1 MLLGLA
7 GGSTGLLL
15 GTVLLGRGDRLV
27 GHVLTA
33 VGLAVIS
40 LSFFAATSLYGL
52 IDPAVALAGVFV
64 TSALTTVIAIATR
77 SQVVASFGLVAALAA
92 PPILGAEPEL
102 ATVAYM
108 VAALAGIATVSVWQG
123 WSWLPPIAFV
133 LSVPQLYQW
142 IATEPGMWLGVTALL
157 LYWGLMTL
165 AAGGEAFRRHGHELS
180 ITSAP
185 LFLAVGASVI
195 GLGFM
200 LIEPDVQ
207 RAAFLLVLALFHG
220 IVTAFFVRRRGTVDS
235 FGLLAG
241 AYGIA
246 IASAAVP
253 LVAGVTLVA
262 VVWAAEAATLAF
274 FASRTSHGPSLIAAT
289 TLFTVAAGRLA
300 YESLRLGPMADFAGL
315 GMTGGTVDQV
325 LVGFIFIVAIGVGII
340 ALAPVRSFQ
349 MLIVG
354 MIGLVALPITDLALD
369 GVACIAGWVTVALV
383 TVGSPR
389 WLAWLPERRISWRL
403 GPALCW
409 LRPAS
414 DPSAATEWLPMA
426 AGACAMILATIGT
439 AVAFLDQDGLPGI
452 PFADRAGLSA
462 MLLAGGFVAI
472 GILRERP
479 ASLRRGLL
487 AAGLTVGLASIS
499 ELPVPWYAIVWT
511 AMAVAAAWMAR
522 LDDRGSLKY
531 RHAALGALGVL
542 ALIAVLQAPP
552 DRLVVQ
558 RFGIEPHPFMISEA
572 TLVLGSLVMALAAV
586 VAARTIRPT
595 SLADAL
601 AASAGVVALYLLSV
615 GVVDVFAIE
624 AARLGD
630 GDWSRVD
637 ELTKEAQV
645 ALSVLWTFIGVVVL
659 GVGLVAGRAN
669 LRLAGL
675 VVLGLATAKVFLV
688 DLASLDVTY
697 RVITLIVLGLL
708 LVASAY
714 AWTRLRPTFTAG
726 PGPSGARGAR

>member
-1 MLLGLA
+1 MLGLA

-52 IDPAVALAGVFV
+52 IDPAVALVGVFV
-64 TSALTTVIAIATR
+64 TSAVTTVIAIATR
-77 SQVVASFGLVAALAA
+77 SQVVAGFGLVAALAA

-108 VAALAGIATVSVWQG
+108 VAALAGIATVSVWQA

-133 LSVPQLYQW
+133 LSAPQLYQW
-142 IATEPGMWLGVTALL
+142 IATGPEPWLGVTALL
-157 LYWGLMTL
+157 LYWGLLTL
-165 AAGGEAFRRHGHELS
+165 AAGGEAFRRRGHELS
-180 ITSAP
+180 VTSAP

-220 IVTAFFVRRRGTVDS
+220 IVTAFFVRRRGVVDP

-253 LVAGVTLVA
+253 LVAGATLTA

-289 TLFTVAAGRLA
+289 ALFAIAAGRLA
-300 YESLRLGPMADFAGL
+300 YESLRLGRMGDFAGL
-315 GMTGGTVDQV
+315 GTTGGSTEQV
-325 LVGFIFIVAIGVGII
+325 LVGFIFFVAIGVGII
-340 ALAPVRSFQ
+340 ALVPARSVRL
-349 MLIVG
+349 LIVG
-354 MIGLVALPITDLALD
+354 MMGLVALPIVDLALD
-369 GVACIAGWVTVALV
+369 GVASIAAWVAVAFV

-389 WLAWLPERRISWRL
+389 WLAQLPERPISWRL
-403 GPALCW
+403 GPALRW

-414 DPSAATEWLPMA
+414 DPSATAEWLPMA
-426 AGACAMILATIGT
+426 AGACAMILATMGT
-439 AVAFLDQDGLPGI
+439 VAAFLEQDRLPSI
-452 PFADRAGLSA
+452 PFTDAAGLSA
-462 MLLAGGFVAI
+462 LLLAGGFAGI
-472 GILRERP
+472 GILREWP
-479 ASLRRGLL
+479 ASLRHGLL
-487 AAGLTVGLASIS
+487 AAGLTIGLASIT
-499 ELPVPWYAIVWT
+499 ELPVPWYAIVWG
-511 AMAVAAAWMAR
+511 ALAVAAAWMAR
-522 LDDRGSLKY
+522 LDDRGTLTY
-531 RHAALGALGVL
+531 AHAALGALGVL
-542 ALIAVLQAPP
+542 ALFALFEAPP

-572 TLVLGSLVMALAAV
+572 TLVLGSLIIALVAV
-586 VAARTIRPT
+586 TAARTIRPAR
-595 SLADAL
+595 LADAL
-601 AASAGVVALYLLSV
+601 MASAGAVALYLLSV

-624 AARLGD
+624 ASGVSSGD
-630 GDWSRVD
+630 VARVD
-637 ELTKEAQV
+637 ELAKEAQV
-645 ALSVLWTFIGVVVL
+645 ALSVLWTFVGVVVL
-659 GVGLVAGRAN
+659 GIGLVMGRAN

-688 DLASLDVTY
+688 DLASLDVAY

-714 AWTRLRPTFTAG
+714 AWTRLRPTQGVFH
-726 PGPSGARGAR
+726 SRM